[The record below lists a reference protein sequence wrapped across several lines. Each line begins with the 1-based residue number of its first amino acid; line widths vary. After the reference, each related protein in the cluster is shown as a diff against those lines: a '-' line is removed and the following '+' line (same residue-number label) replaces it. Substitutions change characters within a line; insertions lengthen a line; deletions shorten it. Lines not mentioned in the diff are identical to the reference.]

1 MLFTCCIQKC
11 HSTFQPLSILWCLF
25 FLPLFSSLIVH
36 VKYKKKKVSFFSA
49 CFLFILFSCNYPAF
63 PKNTHHLYIFWV
75 FFYFF
80 FSEFRWTTV
89 LTQKIFKSKMFFPSL
104 IKHFKWGYFLIL
116 TTDYPHLN
124 FWLLSPRFMIFIT
137 SISLNFFP
145 VHFTIEHFSYIW
157 FSYYWLLR

>member
-1 MLFTCCIQKC
+1 MLHTEMPQHISATVHLMMSLLLTFIFFTDCSCKIQ
-11 HSTFQPLSILWCLF
+11 
-25 FLPLFSSLIVH
+25 
-36 VKYKKKKVSFFSA
+36 KKKKVSFFSA